1 MYFDKFIGIDWSGD
15 KNNFQKGISVAE
27 CIKGNKV
34 PQIVK
39 PLHHKYWTRTTLL
52 EWLDKEI
59 KSQRNLIGFDFAFSY
74 PFYDRCSYFPGIKD
88 SPINSEKLWK
98 LIEDNNTNA
107 KNFYGGE
114 IWASKT
120 YGKFFNSPKLKG
132 SHFASRRRCTERFA
146 KKKILSPS
154 PTFNCVG
161 PGAVGTGTLAG
172 MRILNLLK
180 NKTKIWPFDEL
191 KFSTKTVVVEIF
203 PSYYFRYSKIKPEK
217 KVGYTIENINKSL
230 EFFNSKPL
238 KKNQI
243 IGGPDQDDADS
254 IISSA
259 ALRFLSADKKNWNVP
274 NSSKKEGWIF
284 GV

>member
-1 MYFDKFIGIDWSGD
+1 MFFDKFIGIDWSGD
-15 KNNFQKGISVAE
+15 KNSFQKGISVAE
-27 CIKGNKV
+27 CPRGNKV

-39 PLHHKYWTRTTLL
+39 PLDDKYWTRTSLI
-52 EWLDKEI
+52 EWLYKEI
-59 KSQRNLIGFDFAFSY
+59 KLQRNLIGFDFAFSY
-74 PFYDRCSYFPGIKD
+74 PFYDISCYFPGIKD
-88 SPINSEKLWK
+88 SPINPEKLWM
-98 LIEDNNTNA
+98 LIENTN
-107 KNFYGGE
+107 KNANNYYGGQ
-114 IWASKT
+114 IWLNKT
-120 YGKFFNSPKLKG
+120 YGKFFNSPKVKG
-132 SHFASRRRCTERFA
+132 SFFSSRRRYTERVA

-180 NKTKIWPFDEL
+180 NKAKIWPFDEL
-191 KFSTKTVVVEIF
+191 NFSSKTFVVEIF
-203 PSYYFRYSKIKPEK
+203 PSYYFRLSKIKPEK

-238 KKNQI
+238 QKNQI

-259 ALRFLSADKKNWNVP
+259 ALRFLSADKNNWNVP

>member
-1 MYFDKFIGIDWSGD
+1 MHFDKYIGIDWSGD
-15 KNNFQKGISVAE
+15 KNNFQKGISVAQ
-27 CIKGNKV
+27 CNRGDNTPK
-34 PQIVK
+34 IVK
-39 PLHHKYWTRTTLL
+39 PLEKYWTRSTLMK
-52 EWLDKEI
+52 WLNKEI
-59 KSQRNLIGFDFAFSY
+59 KVRRNLIGFDFAFSY
-74 PFYDRCSYFPGIKD
+74 PFYDKFSYFPGIKD

-98 LIEDNNTNA
+98 LIEDSNIKA

-114 IWASKT
+114 IWVNKT
-120 YGKFFNSPKLKG
+120 YGKFYNSPKLKG
-132 SHFASRRRCTERFA
+132 LFFSSRRRHTETIA
-146 KKKILSPS
+146 KEKIHSPS

-172 MRILNLLK
+172 MRILNKLK
-180 NKTKIWPFDEL
+180 HQAKIWPFDNIN
-191 KFSTKTVVVEIF
+191 FSSQSVIVEIF
-203 PSYYFRYSKIKPEK
+203 PTYYFRLSKTKTEK
-217 KVGYTIENINKSL
+217 RIGYTIDKINKSL
-230 EFFNSKPL
+230 KFFNSKPL

-259 ALRFLSADKKNWNVP
+259 ALRFLSTQENIWSVP

>member
-15 KNNFQKGISVAE
+15 KNSFQKGISVAE

-39 PLHHKYWTRTTLL
+39 PLDHKYWTRTTLIEL
-52 EWLDKEI
+52 LYKEI

-88 SPINSEKLWK
+88 SPTNSEKLWK
-98 LIEDNNTNA
+98 LIEDTNTNA

-114 IWASKT
+114 IWTSKT

-132 SHFASRRRCTERFA
+132 SHFASRRRCTEILA
-146 KKKILSPS
+146 KKKTLSPS
-154 PTFNCVG
+154 PTFNCIG

-191 KFSTKTVVVEIF
+191 NFSTKTVIVEIF
-203 PSYYFRYSKIKPEK
+203 PSYYFRLSKIKPEK

-259 ALRFLSADKKNWNVP
+259 ALRFLSINKKIWNVP

>member
-15 KNNFQKGISVAE
+15 KNNFQKGISVSE
-27 CIKGNKV
+27 CTRGNKV

-39 PLHHKYWTRTTLL
+39 PLDAKYWTRSTLI
-52 EWLDKEI
+52 EWLYKEI
-59 KSQRNLIGFDFAFSY
+59 KLQRNLIGFDFAFSF
-74 PFYDRCSYFPGIKD
+74 PFYDKCCYFPGIKD
-88 SPINSEKLWK
+88 SPINSKKLWK
-98 LIEDNNTNA
+98 LIEDTNTNS

-114 IWASKT
+114 IWTNKT

-172 MRILNLLK
+172 MRVLNLLN

-191 KFSTKTVVVEIF
+191 NFSTKTVIVEIF
-203 PSYYFRYSKIKPEK
+203 PSYYFRLSKIKPK
-217 KVGYTIENINKSL
+217 KIVGYTIENINKSL
-230 EFFNSKPL
+230 F
-238 KKNQI
+238 
-243 IGGPDQDDADS
+243 
-254 IISSA
+254 
-259 ALRFLSADKKNWNVP
+259 
-274 NSSKKEGWIF
+274 IF
-284 GV
+284 CVIVKTAFH

>member
-27 CIKGNKV
+27 CTKGNKV
-34 PQIVK
+34 PKVVK
-39 PLHHKYWTRTTLL
+39 PREKFWTRSTLVK
-52 EWLDKEI
+52 WLNKEI
-59 KSQRNLIGFDFAFSY
+59 ISQRNLIGFDFAFAY
-74 PFYDRCSYFPGIKD
+74 PFYDRLSYFPGIKN
-88 SPINSEKLWK
+88 SPINPDKLWE
-98 LIEDNNTNA
+98 LIEIINKNS

-114 IWASKT
+114 IWNDKT
-120 YGKFFNSPKLKG
+120 YSNFFNSPKVKG
-132 SHFASRRRCTERFA
+132 LFFSSRRRHTEIVA
-146 KKKILSPS
+146 KEKSHSPS

-172 MRILNLLK
+172 MRILNKLK
-180 NKTKIWPFDEL
+180 HETKIWPFDDIN
-191 KFSTKTVVVEIF
+191 FSAQSVVVEIF
-203 PSYYFRYSKIKPEK
+203 PTYYFRLSKTIPEK
-217 KVGYTIENINKSL
+217 QIGYTIEKINKSL
-230 EFFNSKPL
+230 KFFNSKPL

-259 ALRFLSADKKNWNVP
+259 ALRFFSTQENIWKVSNLSR
-274 NSSKKEGWIF
+274 KEGWIF

>member
-1 MYFDKFIGIDWSGD
+1 MDFDNIIAVDWSGD
-15 KNNFQKGISVAE
+15 KSKFQKGISVAQ
-27 CIKGNKV
+27 CPMGRHAPKIIKPKDR
-34 PQIVK
+34 
-39 PLHHKYWTRTTLL
+39 YWSRSTLIK
-52 EWLDKEI
+52 WLLKEVAE
-59 KSQRNLIGFDFAFSY
+59 KKTLIGFDFSFSY

-98 LIEDNNTNA
+98 LIEDNNTNV

-132 SHFASRRRCTERFA
+132 SHFASRRRSTERFA

-180 NKTKIWPFDEL
+180 NKTIIWPFDKL
-191 KFSTKTVVVEIF
+191 NFSTKTVVVEIF
-203 PSYYFRYSKIKPEK
+203 PSYYFRLSKIKPEK

-238 KKNQI
+238 KKDQI

-259 ALRFLSADKKNWNVP
+259 ALRFLSSDNKIWNVP
-274 NSSKKEGWIF
+274 NSSIKEGWIF

>member
-39 PLHHKYWTRTTLL
+39 PPDHKYWTRTTLI
-52 EWLDKEI
+52 EWLCKEI

-74 PFYDRCSYFPGIKD
+74 PFYDRSSYFPGIKD
-88 SPINSEKLWK
+88 SPINSGKLWK
-98 LIEDNNTNA
+98 LIEDTNTNV

-132 SHFASRRRCTERFA
+132 SHFASRRRCTEIFA

-180 NKTKIWPFDEL
+180 NKTKIWPFDKLNFEN
-191 KFSTKTVVVEIF
+191 KTVVVEIF
-203 PSYYFRYSKIKPEK
+203 PSYYFRLSKIKPEK
-217 KVGYTIENINKSL
+217 KVGYSIDNINKSL
-230 EFFNSKPL
+230 KFFNSKPL

-259 ALRFLSADKKNWNVP
+259 ALRFLSTDKKIWNVP
-274 NSSKKEGWIF
+274 NSSMKEGWIF

>member
-39 PLHHKYWTRTTLL
+39 PLDYKYWTRTTLI

-74 PFYDRCSYFPGIKD
+74 PFYDRSSYFPGIKD

-98 LIEDNNTNA
+98 LIEDTNTNV

-120 YGKFFNSPKLKG
+120 YGNFFNSPKLKG

-180 NKTKIWPFDEL
+180 NKTKIWPFDKL
-191 KFSTKTVVVEIF
+191 DFATKTVVVEIF
-203 PSYYFRYSKIKPEK
+203 PSYYFRLSKIKPEK

-230 EFFNSKPL
+230 QFFNSKPL
-238 KKNQI
+238 KKDQI

-259 ALRFLSADKKNWNVP
+259 ALRFLSTDKKNWNVP
-274 NSSKKEGWIF
+274 KSSKKEGWIF

>member
-15 KNNFQKGISVAE
+15 KNNFQKGISVAS
-27 CIKGNKV
+27 CQIGNEV

-39 PLHHKYWTRTTLL
+39 SSEMYWTRSSLIK
-52 EWLDKEI
+52 WLNEEI
-59 KSQRNLIGFDFAFSY
+59 KKQRNLIGFDFAFSY
-74 PFYDRCSYFPGIKD
+74 PFYDKFSYFPGLKD
-88 SPINSEKLWK
+88 SPFHVEKLWE
-98 LIEDNNTNA
+98 LIDIINLSS

-114 IWASKT
+114 IWINKT

-132 SHFASRRRCTERFA
+132 SHFSSRRRYTEIIA

-180 NKTKIWPFDEL
+180 NKTKIWPFEEL
-191 KFSTKTVVVEIF
+191 NFPTKTVIVEIF
-203 PSYYFRYSKIKPEK
+203 PSYYFRLSKIKPKK

-230 EFFNSKPL
+230 DFFNSQPL

-259 ALRFLSADKKNWNVP
+259 ALRFLSTDKKNWNVP
-274 NSSKKEGWIF
+274 NLSKKEGWIF

>member
-15 KNNFQKGISVAE
+15 KNNIQKGISVAE

-39 PLHHKYWTRTTLL
+39 PLDHLYWTRTTLI
-52 EWLDKEI
+52 EWLYKEI

-98 LIEDNNTNA
+98 LIEDNNSNA

-114 IWASKT
+114 IWKNKT

-132 SHFASRRRCTERFA
+132 SHFASRRRYTERFA

-191 KFSTKTVVVEIF
+191 NFSTKTVIVEIF
-203 PSYYFRYSKIKPEK
+203 PSYYFRLSKIKPEK
-217 KVGYTIENINKSL
+217 KVGYTIDNINKSL

-259 ALRFLSADKKNWNVP
+259 ALRFLSTDKKIWNVP

>member
-39 PLHHKYWTRTTLL
+39 PSDHKYWTRTTLI

-98 LIEDNNTNA
+98 LIEDNNTNV

-114 IWASKT
+114 IWTSKT
-120 YGKFFNSPKLKG
+120 YGNFFNSPKLKG

-180 NKTKIWPFDEL
+180 NKTIIWPFDEL
-191 KFSTKTVVVEIF
+191 NFSTKTVVVEIF
-203 PSYYFRYSKIKPEK
+203 PSYYFRLSKIKPEK
-217 KVGYTIENINKSL
+217 KMGYTIENINKSL

-238 KKNQI
+238 KKDQI

-259 ALRFLSADKKNWNVP
+259 ALRFLSTDNKIWNVP
-274 NSSKKEGWIF
+274 NSSIKEGWIF

>member
-27 CIKGNKV
+27 CINGNKV
-34 PQIVK
+34 PKIVK
-39 PLHHKYWTRTTLL
+39 PPYHKYWTRTTLI
-52 EWLDKEI
+52 EWLYKEI

-74 PFYDRCSYFPGIKD
+74 PFYDTCSYFPGIKD

-98 LIEDNNTNA
+98 LIEDINTNA

-132 SHFASRRRCTERFA
+132 SHFASRRRYTERFA

-154 PTFNCVG
+154 PTFNCIG

-180 NKTKIWPFDEL
+180 NKTKIWPFNEL
-191 KFSTKTVVVEIF
+191 NFSTKTVIVEIF
-203 PSYYFRYSKIKPEK
+203 PSYYFRLSKIKPEK

-230 EFFNSKPL
+230 QFFNSKPL
-238 KKNQI
+238 KKDQI

-259 ALRFLSADKKNWNVP
+259 ALRFLSTDNKIWNVP
-274 NSSKKEGWIF
+274 NSSIKEGWIF

>member
-39 PLHHKYWTRTTLL
+39 PSDHKYWTRTTLI

-74 PFYDRCSYFPGIKD
+74 PFYDRYSYFPGIKD

-98 LIEDNNTNA
+98 LIEDTNINV

-154 PTFNCVG
+154 PTFNCIG

-191 KFSTKTVVVEIF
+191 NFSTKTVIVEIF
-203 PSYYFRYSKIKPEK
+203 PSYYFRLSKIKPEK

-230 EFFNSKPL
+230 AFYNSKPL

-259 ALRFLSADKKNWNVP
+259 ALRFLSTDKKIWNVP
-274 NSSKKEGWIF
+274 NSSMKEGWIF

>member
-1 MYFDKFIGIDWSGD
+1 M
-15 KNNFQKGISVAE
+15 
-27 CIKGNKV
+27 
-34 PQIVK
+34 
-39 PLHHKYWTRTTLL
+39 
-52 EWLDKEI
+52 
-59 KSQRNLIGFDFAFSY
+59 
-74 PFYDRCSYFPGIKD
+74 
-88 SPINSEKLWK
+88 
-98 LIEDNNTNA
+98 IEDTNTNV

-132 SHFASRRRCTERFA
+132 SHFASRRRCTERIA

-154 PTFNCVG
+154 PTFNCIG

-191 KFSTKTVVVEIF
+191 NFSTKTVIVEIF
-203 PSYYFRYSKIKPEK
+203 PSYYFRLSKIKPEK

-259 ALRFLSADKKNWNVP
+259 ALRFLSADKQMWNVP

>member
-15 KNNFQKGISVAE
+15 KNSFQKGISVAE
-27 CIKGNKV
+27 CNRGNKV

-39 PLHHKYWTRTTLL
+39 PLDDKYWTRSTLI
-52 EWLDKEI
+52 EWLYKEI
-59 KSQRNLIGFDFAFSY
+59 RLQRNLIGFDFAFSY
-74 PFYDRCSYFPGIKD
+74 PFYDRWSYFPGIKD

-98 LIEDNNTNA
+98 LVEDTNTGA

-114 IWASKT
+114 IWANKI

-132 SHFASRRRCTERFA
+132 SHFSSRRRCTERLA
-146 KKKILSPS
+146 KNKILSPS

-180 NKTKIWPFDEL
+180 NKAKIWPFDEL
-191 KFSTKTVVVEIF
+191 NFSTKTVVVEIF
-203 PSYYFRYSKIKPEK
+203 PSYYFRLSKIKPEK
-217 KVGYTIENINKSL
+217 KMGYSIENINKSL

-238 KKNQI
+238 KKKQI

-254 IISSA
+254 IISAA

-274 NSSKKEGWIF
+274 HSSKKEGWIF

>member
-15 KNNFQKGISVAE
+15 KNSFQKGISVAE
-27 CIKGNKV
+27 CPRGNKV

-39 PLHHKYWTRTTLL
+39 PLDDKYWTRSTLI
-52 EWLDKEI
+52 EWLYKEI
-59 KSQRNLIGFDFAFSY
+59 KLQRNLIGFDFAFSY
-74 PFYDRCSYFPGIKD
+74 PFYDRSCYFPGIKD

-98 LIEDNNTNA
+98 LIEDTNTNA

-114 IWASKT
+114 IWANKT
-120 YGKFFNSPKLKG
+120 YCKFFNSPKLKG

-191 KFSTKTVVVEIF
+191 NFSTKTVIVEIF
-203 PSYYFRYSKIKPEK
+203 PSYYFRLSKIKPEK

-259 ALRFLSADKKNWNVP
+259 ALRFLSADKQIWDVP

>member
-15 KNNFQKGISVAE
+15 KNSFQKGISVAE
-27 CIKGNKV
+27 CTIGNKV
-34 PQIVK
+34 PNIVK
-39 PLHHKYWTRTTLL
+39 PPSDKYWTRSTLI
-52 EWLDKEI
+52 EWLYKEV
-59 KSQRNLIGFDFAFSY
+59 KLQRNLIGLDFAFSY
-74 PFYDRCSYFPGIKD
+74 PFYDRSCYFPGIKN
-88 SPINSEKLWK
+88 SPINTENLWE
-98 LIEDNNTNA
+98 LIETANSNA

-114 IWASKT
+114 IWTNKT
-120 YGKFFNSPKLKG
+120 YGKFFNSPKVRG
-132 SHFASRRRCTERFA
+132 SLYFGRRRFTEIVA
-146 KKKILSPS
+146 KKNIHSPS

-180 NKTKIWPFDEL
+180 SETKIWPFDEIN
-191 KFSTKTVVVEIF
+191 FSTRSVLVEIF
-203 PSYYFRYSKIKPEK
+203 PTYYFRLSKVKPEK
-217 KVGYTIENINKSL
+217 KIGYTIEKINKSL
-230 EFFNSKPL
+230 KFFNSKPL

-259 ALRFLSADKKNWNVP
+259 ALRSLSTDKKIWDVP

>member
-15 KNNFQKGISVAE
+15 KNSFQKGISVAE
-27 CIKGNKV
+27 CNKGNKV
-34 PQIVK
+34 PNIVK
-39 PLHHKYWTRTTLL
+39 PPGDKYWTRSTLI
-52 EWLDKEI
+52 EWLYKEV
-59 KSQRNLIGFDFAFSY
+59 KLQRNLIGFDFAFSY
-74 PFYDRCSYFPGIKD
+74 PFYDRFCYFPGIKN
-88 SPINSEKLWK
+88 SPINIKKLWE
-98 LIEDNNTNA
+98 LIETANCNA

-114 IWASKT
+114 IWANKT
-120 YGKFFNSPKLKG
+120 YGKFFNSPKVKG
-132 SHFASRRRCTERFA
+132 SFYFSRRRFTEIVA
-146 KKKILSPS
+146 KKNLHSPS

-180 NKTKIWPFDEL
+180 SETKIWPFDEIN
-191 KFSTKTVVVEIF
+191 FSTRSVLVEIF
-203 PSYYFRYSKIKPEK
+203 PTYYFRLSKVKPEK
-217 KVGYTIENINKSL
+217 KIGYTIEKINKSL
-230 EFFNSKPL
+230 KFFNSKPL
-238 KKNQI
+238 KKKQI

-259 ALRFLSADKKNWNVP
+259 ALRSLSTDKKIWDVP